1 MFVDA
6 STNEKMKEKTFLPS
20 RIVWFQMK
28 EMEKKTCRVISFDEA
43 SKNMKRLE
51 TSYMMWKKFDDG
63 SQLGS
68 ASVLCLFLRIASDK
82 EN

>member
-28 EMEKKTCRVISFDEA
+28 EIEKKPAE
-43 SKNMKRLE
+43 
-51 TSYMMWKKFDDG
+51 
-63 SQLGS
+63 
-68 ASVLCLFLRIASDK
+68 
-82 EN
+82 